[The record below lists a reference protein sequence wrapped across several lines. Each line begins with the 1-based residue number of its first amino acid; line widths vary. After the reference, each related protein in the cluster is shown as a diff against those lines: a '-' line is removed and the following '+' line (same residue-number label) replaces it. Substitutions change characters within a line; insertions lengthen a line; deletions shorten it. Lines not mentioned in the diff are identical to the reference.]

1 MNEELKKIKFLK
13 QYDSLFFVS
22 KAIDYFFERI
32 NFIEKKIKNNY
43 EKYENDDIDLINSL
57 YNDDYFNSEID
68 NITAIFSEISNNV
81 YFYDKLNKNLNLLN
95 IENKISVNLSY
106 NFYSKIIYSYQK
118 IQHNY
123 LVFNHSNGYF
133 ILNIEASIEK
143 MHLNKELLNF

>member
-32 NFIEKKIKNNY
+32 NFIENKIKDND
-43 EKYENDDIDLINSL
+43 EKYENDDIDLIDSL
-57 YNDDYFNSEID
+57 YNDDHFNSEVD
-68 NITAIFSEISNNV
+68 NITAIFSEISNNLD
-81 YFYDKLNKNLNLLN
+81 FYNNLNNKLKLLN
-95 IENKISVNLSY
+95 IDDKITVNLSY

-123 LVFNHSNGYF
+123 LVFNHTNGYF

-143 MHLNKELLNF
+143 MNLNKQLLNF